1 MQLDMEDML
10 KVRLTLYITAIDS
23 RNLHSVCNYATLPR
37 ITSLSYMYIAVVVV
51 VVVVVVVQLHV
62 YCCCCCCSVT
72 CILSVILLGV
82 ADLVF
87 LFCYVCS
94 IFRRR

>member
-51 VVVVVVVQLHV
+51 VVVVVVQLHV